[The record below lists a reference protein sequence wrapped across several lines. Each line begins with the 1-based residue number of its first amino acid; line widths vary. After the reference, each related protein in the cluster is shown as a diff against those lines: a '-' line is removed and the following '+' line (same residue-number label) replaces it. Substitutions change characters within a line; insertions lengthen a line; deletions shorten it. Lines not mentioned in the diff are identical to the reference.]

1 MATEYSRTERVGD
14 QIQKELATLIQ
25 WEMKDPRLG
34 MVTINEVKVSRD
46 FSYAEVYITVLGQ
59 DLQDA
64 TVSETSVEVLNKA
77 AGFLRSQLGRK
88 LTLRTVPALRFHYD
102 QSIERGRHLSSLIDK
117 AVRQDEQ
124 NAADD
129 SSASDASGADSAT
142 STNSTRRRE
151 RLVSGKTPSQKS
163 RARTGWNTAAG

>member
-14 QIQKELATLIQ
+14 QIQKELAALIQ

-46 FSYAEVYITVLGQ
+46 FSYAEVYITVLNQSLQGQ

-64 TVSETSVEVLNKA
+64 SVTETSVEVLNKA

-88 LTLRTVPALRFHYD
+88 LMLRTVPALRFHYD
-102 QSIERGRHLSSLIDK
+102 ASIERGRHLSSLIDE
-117 AVRQDEQ
+117 AVRQDAQ
-124 NAADD
+124 HVHDD
-129 SSASDASGADSAT
+129 SDSDRNDES
-142 STNSTRRRE
+142 
-151 RLVSGKTPSQKS
+151 
-163 RARTGWNTAAG
+163 